1 MKRFILL
8 SIVLLFPFF
17 MKGQGVV
24 ATAKL
29 DTGKVVIGQPF
40 TLELTIIQPKSIA
53 INWPYISDSIGGLEV
68 VQNGGVDTL
77 PVDEQG
83 TLLRSQKVT
92 LMAFDSGVYIVPG
105 FVIDYTFKGE
115 PVKAYTDPLQVS
127 VYLVPVDTTKAIRDI
142 HNVVQVP
149 YDMFFIMLMI
159 LFGLIVILIV
169 GAVIIY
175 FINAKKK
182 DDLADLKQVIR
193 RPAYE
198 IAISAFNDLEK
209 KQLWQRNQ
217 VKLYYSELTDILRLY
232 IQHRWML
239 PAMEFTS
246 DEILSHSFIQQ
257 TDKQLQDE
265 LSYVL
270 KLSDLVKF
278 AKVIPHNS
286 EHELSFKNAVSFVEK
301 TTPDPEKNPVVSETE
316 NLKEVQS

>member
-105 FVIDYTFKGE
+105 FVIDYTFKG
-115 PVKAYTDPLQVS
+115 VNYCVS
-127 VYLVPVDTTKAIRDI
+127 LGFSSTVRIK
-142 HNVVQVP
+142 
-149 YDMFFIMLMI
+149 
-159 LFGLIVILIV
+159 
-169 GAVIIY
+169 
-175 FINAKKK
+175 FIN
-182 DDLADLKQVIR
+182 LCGVTH
-193 RPAYE
+193 Y
-198 IAISAFNDLEK
+198 
-209 KQLWQRNQ
+209 
-217 VKLYYSELTDILRLY
+217 
-232 IQHRWML
+232 
-239 PAMEFTS
+239 
-246 DEILSHSFIQQ
+246 
-257 TDKQLQDE
+257 
-265 LSYVL
+265 
-270 KLSDLVKF
+270 
-278 AKVIPHNS
+278 
-286 EHELSFKNAVSFVEK
+286 
-301 TTPDPEKNPVVSETE
+301 
-316 NLKEVQS
+316 